1 MDAAIASAPEP
12 LALAGSSFGQE
23 HFGGCELGDKR
34 LTKRAVVTADA
45 LLRHPDGTLPA
56 KLATPELLGFYD
68 FANNP
73 KVTHDNVLATHVQHT
88 RRLMEQVA

>member
-1 MDAAIASAPEP
+1 MLRNGLEARGFTLRRRHGCCDFLVPAP
-12 LALAGSSFGQE
+12 LALAGTFGQE

-56 KLATPELLGFYD
+56 KLATAQLLGFYD
-68 FANNP
+68 LANNP
-73 KVTHDNVLATHVQHT
+73 KVTHTNGA
-88 RRLMEQVA
+88 